1 MAAREISTVGSSF
14 DETETG
20 VPNRS
25 LAFAVFRLTLG
36 VNILLH
42 GVTRIFGPGAA
53 AFAAT
58 TQQQFSATPLPQSL
72 VFGFLSCVPFVEAV
86 LGLLTALGLL
96 TRWALAAG
104 GLLITMLVFGTALR
118 SDWASVGNQMIYAI
132 CYYLLTANC
141 HHDSLS
147 VDRLLER
154 SRSTR
159 QKELG

>member
-1 MAAREISTVGSSF
+1 MAAREVSIFGRSF
-14 DETETG
+14 DETERG
-20 VPNRS
+20 ASNRS

-42 GVTRIFGPGAA
+42 GVTRIFGPGAT

-58 TQQQFSATPLPQSL
+58 TQQQFAATPLPQSL
-72 VFGFLSCVPFVEAV
+72 VFGFLWGVPFVEAV

-118 SDWASVGNQMIYAI
+118 SDWASVGNQMVYGIS
-132 CYYLLTANC
+132 YYLLTANC
-141 HHDSLS
+141 HHNSLS
-147 VDRLLER
+147 LDRLLER
-154 SRSTR
+154 PRSTR
-159 QKELG
+159 QKEMS